1 MWSLLRIVSARG
13 SNRNSGPVR
22 VSLGHVA
29 CVVLLSACSGV
40 SASNSVSTMTPPV
53 GGFEI
58 EGSQIEP
65 VSVVDIRVDRER
77 TQSFGS
83 ITIEIRNISE
93 SVVVFEHQRASY
105 IFVRMSPGESWNPAI
120 DRVMHEGGEREMRLA
135 AAGDSR
141 LLDSAIVMANID
153 IPSEYLSTAVVRLVL
168 VGLVRDWIGMERRV
182 VAYIDVSADTWTK

>member
-1 MWSLLRIVSARG
+1 
-13 SNRNSGPVR
+13 
-22 VSLGHVA
+22 
-29 CVVLLSACSGV
+29 
-40 SASNSVSTMTPPV
+40 MTPPV